1 MRWTSWM
8 WQIDIAARFC
18 HHTYHTAYRCHIQTF
33 CEAWS
38 NLVVPLVTLS
48 LCLLSRHC
56 AHWSF
61 NCLRSWDSI
70 VGPDQMPWRTSK
82 TGQLFSS
89 GHRRFVDSQSS
100 FLPFLIPRNS
110 LAWCHCS
117 YIPRLGAI
125 AHTDSHLFDSWRAV
139 FLHKGTAWK
148 KHETELENACESRN
162 MSGQKTK
169 PTQHSDSQLKRLL
182 RIYRGFNPLVG
193 LCHIASVPLPTKV
206 KALLGLGLPT
216 CLLHFH

>member
-18 HHTYHTAYRCHIQTF
+18 HHTESYCAIAASHILVLRGMIELGGTIGDIESMPF
-33 CEAWS
+33 IEA
-38 NLVVPLVTLS
+38 
-48 LCLLSRHC
+48 
-56 AHWSF
+56 
-61 NCLRSWDSI
+61 LRSLKFQLPEKL
-70 VGPDQMPWRTSK
+70 GLNCCTTSK

-100 FLPFLIPRNS
+100 FLHFLFPRNS

-148 KHETELENACESRN
+148 KHETGLKNACESRN

-193 LCHIASVPLPTKV
+193 LCHITSVPLPTKV

>member
-18 HHTYHTAYRCHIQTF
+18 HHTYYTDCIAAIFLF

-61 NCLRSWDSI
+61 NCLRSWDSNCWTRI
-70 VGPDQMPWRTSK
+70 DMDCDPFCWRTSK

-100 FLPFLIPRNS
+100 FLHFLIPRNS

-148 KHETELENACESRN
+148 SMKQ
-162 MSGQKTK
+162 G
-169 PTQHSDSQLKRLL
+169 
-182 RIYRGFNPLVG
+182 
-193 LCHIASVPLPTKV
+193 
-206 KALLGLGLPT
+206 
-216 CLLHFH
+216 